1 MFWAKPTT
9 RNPPNNRRLSP
20 CRASPVGPFGVFP
33 DCEGLGASV
42 FLNLVYGYALLTAAG
57 FISDGS
63 ELLLEIL
70 SPGLVGG
77 LLLPILG
84 AVPDAAVIIASGLGA
99 SKEDAQE
106 QVSVGMGTLAGS
118 TVMLLT
124 IAWGGSLWVGRRDL
138 DESRGRA
145 INKTLS
151 QRRPSPRPRTATGVT
166 TDRDTKLNAKIMMA
180 SCLLFL
186 IVQVPALMGD
196 AGRKRRPRRGRC
208 ARSSRSRF
216 TAASRCC
223 TPSFSG
229 GRSPRRGQD
238 RKEARHYARA
248 PHRQQRG
255 WHSRGRRGQR
265 PPRWIRCSSSLT
277 PTGTARLTRRS

>member
-1 MFWAKPTT
+1 MGDTCTT
-9 RNPPNNRRLSP
+9 S
-20 CRASPVGPFGVFP
+20 GPFGVFP

-118 TVMLLT
+118 
-124 IAWGGSLWVGRRDL
+124 
-138 DESRGRA
+138 
-145 INKTLS
+145 
-151 QRRPSPRPRTATGVT
+151 
-166 TDRDTKLNAKIMMA
+166 
-180 SCLLFL
+180 CLL
-186 IVQVPALMGD
+186 
-196 AGRKRRPRRGRC
+196 
-208 ARSSRSRF
+208 
-216 TAASRCC
+216 
-223 TPSFSG
+223 
-229 GRSPRRGQD
+229 
-238 RKEARHYARA
+238 
-248 PHRQQRG
+248 
-255 WHSRGRRGQR
+255 
-265 PPRWIRCSSSLT
+265 
-277 PTGTARLTRRS
+277 

>member
-1 MFWAKPTT
+1 M
-9 RNPPNNRRLSP
+9 
-20 CRASPVGPFGVFP
+20 
-33 DCEGLGASV
+33 

-124 IAWGGSLWVGRRDL
+124 IAWGGSLILGRCDL
-138 DESRGRA
+138 SSRARPS
-145 INKTLS
+145 TRPS
-151 QRRPSPRPRTATGVT
+151 PQRRPSPRPRT
-166 TDRDTKLNAKIMMA
+166 
-180 SCLLFL
+180 
-186 IVQVPALMGD
+186 
-196 AGRKRRPRRGRC
+196 
-208 ARSSRSRF
+208 
-216 TAASRCC
+216 
-223 TPSFSG
+223 
-229 GRSPRRGQD
+229 
-238 RKEARHYARA
+238 
-248 PHRQQRG
+248 
-255 WHSRGRRGQR
+255 
-265 PPRWIRCSSSLT
+265 
-277 PTGTARLTRRS
+277 RLA